1 MKKDPLAPAWFQ
13 AWFILSCLLLFIGGI
28 IDALEGRQLVGFNPW
43 GAALGIFVMYVIVW
57 ALWKHDVLVRWIS
70 RLPIPLIAS
79 SVLAGWLFAEIDECV
94 NYPFN
99 ALIPGI
105 SLTKD
110 VLLTTPMYI
119 GAHLLWFW
127 VLRRYRFTV
136 FQALMTGGLSLGIYE
151 FILGTPSPIAILVF
165 PFMIMIH
172 GVHMVI
178 PKLAL
183 NEQLESF
190 NLKESNMKYVFGI
203 ILPAL
208 GTGLGILIALLLAS
222 LNV

>member
-1 MKKDPLAPAWFQ
+1 MK
-13 AWFILSCLLLFIGGI
+13 GGK
-28 IDALEGRQLVGFNPW
+28 LVGFNPW
-43 GAALGIFVMYVIVW
+43 GAALGIFVMYVIVLV
-57 ALWKHDVLVRWIS
+57 LWKYDFLIRWVP
-70 RLPIPLIAS
+70 RLSMPLIVS
-79 SVLAGWLFAEIDECV
+79 SVFAGWLFAEIDEFV

-99 ALIPGI
+99 PLIPEI

-110 VLLTTPMYI
+110 ILLTTPMYI
-119 GAHLLWFW
+119 GAHLMWFW

-165 PFMIMIH
+165 PFMVMIH
-172 GVHMVI
+172 GVHMVV

-183 NEQLESF
+183 DEQLESF
-190 NLKESNMKYVFGI
+190 SLKESKMKYVFGI